1 MTETAI
7 LLATG
12 ATTTAFNW
20 SSIDLSPITDTL
32 NSVAPVAMPIVIT
45 VSAFF
50 IGVTIVKKLI
60 KKAQG

>member
-1 MTETAI
+1 MTEMAI
-7 LLATG
+7 LLAEGTN
-12 ATTTAFNW
+12 TAFNW